1 MRKTER
7 VSMKSGGAEERV
19 IRHEATSLCL
29 EKLRRANY
37 ILQ

>member
-1 MRKTER
+1 MHNNER
-7 VSMKSGGAEERV
+7 VSMKSGGAEERA
-19 IRHEATSLCL
+19 IRHEAASLCL